1 MEAMD
6 EQDSRQ
12 QVVRLTADRGVVPLW
27 DTDEPEALSWEGL
40 PLSARLQA
48 ELREWSDRFD
58 TRLATRFRWEA
69 RGGQHGWEAD
79 GRRLATWLQSELGT
93 GYRVEYDGP

>member
-1 MEAMD
+1 MD

-12 QVVRLTADRGVVPLW
+12 QVVRLTADRGAVPLW

-40 PLSARLQA
+40 PLSAAAPGGAAGVVRP
-48 ELREWSDRFD
+48 LRHP
-58 TRLATRFRWEA
+58 A
-69 RGGQHGWEAD
+69 RHPVPVGGARAASTG
-79 GRRLATWLQSELGT
+79 GRPTDVASRRGSSPSSAT

>member
-1 MEAMD
+1 MD
-6 EQDSRQ
+6 EQGSGSRL
-12 QVVRLTADRGVVPLW
+12 VRLTADRGAVPLW

-48 ELREWSDRFD
+48 ELRSGPTASTPGWPRDS
-58 TRLATRFRWEA
+58 
-69 RGGQHGWEAD
+69 GGRRAAASTVWEAD

-93 GYRVEYDGP
+93 GYRVEYDAP

>member
-1 MEAMD
+1 MEEHGAG
-6 EQDSRQ
+6 QK
-12 QVVRLTADRGVVPLW
+12 VVRLTADRGAVPLW
-27 DTDEPEALSWEGL
+27 DTEQPEALSWEGL

-79 GRRLATWLQSELGT
+79 GRRLATWLQSELGD